1 MKLSELKTII
11 ELMEMSLSEDISDK
25 ARATKAV
32 ERLKKA
38 EASFREKMYKFD
50 DESLLEKNHHILQS
64 FCKFFNFVFPIIS
77 FLFIYPRRMNH
88 HMSML

>member
-25 ARATKAV
+25 ARATKAI

-38 EASFREKMYKFD
+38 EATFRDKMYKFD
-50 DESLLEKNHHILQS
+50 DVLQGKVS
-64 FCKFFNFVFPIIS
+64 KDKVNKPLSKELKKQYRANVTQFMRDALGLKKKVK
-77 FLFIYPRRMNH
+77 
-88 HMSML
+88 

>member
-25 ARATKAV
+25 ARATKAI

-38 EASFREKMYKFD
+38 EATFRDKMYKFD
-50 DESLLEKNHHILQS
+50 DVLQGKVS
-64 FCKFFNFVFPIIS
+64 KDKVNKPLSKELKKQYRSNVTQFMRDALGLKKKVK
-77 FLFIYPRRMNH
+77 
-88 HMSML
+88 

>member
-1 MKLSELKTII
+1 MKLSELKKVI
-11 ELMEMSLSEDISDK
+11 ELLDMSLSEDISDK

-50 DESLLEKNHHILQS
+50 DVLKGKVSKDKVNTPLSKELKKKYRANVTQFMRDALGLK
-64 FCKFFNFVFPIIS
+64 KKVK
-77 FLFIYPRRMNH
+77 
-88 HMSML
+88 

>member
-25 ARATKAV
+25 ARASKAI

-38 EASFREKMYKFD
+38 EAAFREKMYKFD
-50 DESLLEKNHHILQS
+50 DVLQGKVS
-64 FCKFFNFVFPIIS
+64 KDKTNKPLSKELKKQYRANVTKFMRDALGLKKKVK
-77 FLFIYPRRMNH
+77 
-88 HMSML
+88 